1 MMQSSFVASNYEE
14 LRQLK
19 HIVQC
24 DRQQLE
30 RLSVIINFLLF
41 SQFLPGYGLINHFFR
56 GKLSLPNRYQGNGEN
71 AQSYK
76 GSSGGNWVLLIPTL
90 SLTKNLLAHQSLLLP
105 QLPKSKIRRQQYM
118 SQKQYWKQC
127 FFLHDNCMIETAVL
141 HQKQGISKLL
151 LNVQQRGRICKN
163 ECLFSQFALF

>member
-90 SLTKNLLAHQSLLLP
+90 SLTKDLLTNHSHCCCHSFRNQRFVDSNTCLRNNTGNGVFFFMITVSQGLLCFTR
-105 QLPKSKIRRQQYM
+105 SKVSRSY
-118 SQKQYWKQC
+118 C
-127 FFLHDNCMIETAVL
+127 
-141 HQKQGISKLL
+141 
-151 LNVQQRGRICKN
+151 
-163 ECLFSQFALF
+163 